1 MTYQSDGQVV
11 SWDFLALLQS
21 YKNMFIV
28 GVVGKREE
36 IQNLIHKLTGEVM
49 DMPDDYND
57 CLYFSRKWTWP

>member
-1 MTYQSDGQVV
+1 
-11 SWDFLALLQS
+11 
-21 YKNMFIV
+21 MFII